1 MTHKRSTGKLNNG
14 IIVTDTLAGYCWDFI
29 FGCEVEYVL
38 LAASIRSEWGNK

>member
-29 FGCEVEYVL
+29 FGYEVEYVL
-38 LAASIRSEWGNK
+38 LAASIRNE